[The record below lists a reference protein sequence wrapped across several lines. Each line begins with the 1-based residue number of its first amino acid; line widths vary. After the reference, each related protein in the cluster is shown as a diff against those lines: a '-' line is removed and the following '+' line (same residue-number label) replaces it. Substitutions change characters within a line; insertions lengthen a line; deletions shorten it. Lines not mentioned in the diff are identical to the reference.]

1 MAKIDHVLK
10 LYAETIRSPYLH
22 YGLWENPETVD
33 VESTTLSEIRDA
45 QERYIVHL
53 ADLIPAGVKT
63 VLDAGCGIGGNTAFL
78 KERGFEVEA
87 LSPDSYQ
94 EELFHQKF
102 NSDVKFYRTRFE
114 SFETQKKYDLIL
126 MSESAAYIR
135 MESGIEKAWH
145 LLSTGGYWLV
155 SDYFVS
161 SSDGGDSPHLK
172 SAHRLDRYLE
182 AAKSGGFDLIVERD
196 ITENVMP
203 TLDAAYHFYNRFIV
217 PMAEYA
223 SHSATKNA
231 PKLSKLFKL
240 VYGKKIRQKMDQV
253 DYLKSSEFRKYRK
266 YMVLLFQKGER

>member
-33 VESTTLSEIRDA
+33 IESTTLAEIRDA
-45 QERYIVHL
+45 QERYTVHL
-53 ADLIPAGVKT
+53 ANLIPAGVKT

-94 EELFHQKF
+94 EKLFRQKF
-102 NSDVKFYRTRFE
+102 NSDVRFYRSRFE
-114 SFETQKKYDLIL
+114 TFKTQNSYDLIL
-126 MSESAAYIR
+126 MSESAAYIPIR
-135 MESGIEKAWH
+135 SGIEKVRH
-145 LLSTGGYWLV
+145 LLPLGGYWLV

-161 SSDGGDSPHLK
+161 SRDGGDSPHLR

-182 AAKSGGFDLIVERD
+182 AAQNGDFDLIVQRD

-203 TLDAAYHFYNRFIV
+203 TLDAAYHFYERFIV
-217 PMAEYA
+217 PVAEYA
-223 SHSATKNA
+223 SHSAIKNA

-240 VYGKKIRQKMDQV
+240 VYGKKIRRKMDQV
-253 DYLKSSEFRKYRK
+253 DYLKSGEFRKYRK

>member
-22 YGLWENPETVD
+22 YGLWDNPEMVD

-45 QERYIVHL
+45 QERYIVLL
-53 ADLIPAGVKT
+53 ADLIPDSVKT
-63 VLDAGCGIGGNTAFL
+63 ILDVGCGIGGNTAFL
-78 KERGFEVEA
+78 REGGFEVEA

-102 NSDVKFYRTRFE
+102 DSEITFHKTRFE
-114 SFETQKKYDLIL
+114 TFETQEKYDLIL

-135 MESGIEKAWH
+135 IRPGLKKAWH
-145 LLSTGGYWLV
+145 LLSMGGYWLV
-155 SDYFVS
+155 SDYFII

-172 SAHRLDRYLE
+172 SAHSLDCYLE
-182 AAKSGGFDLIVERD
+182 AAQSAGFDLFNERD
-196 ITENVMP
+196 TTENVMP
-203 TLDAAYHFYNRFIV
+203 TLDAAYHFYNRFILPV
-217 PMAEYA
+217 ADYA
-223 SHSATKNA
+223 SHSVTRNA

-240 VYGKKIRQKMDQV
+240 VYGKTIRRKMTQV